1 MRRLSDVARRCA
13 VLATTLWLCLAAAA
27 PAHAETPALSAAQI
41 AERAIPSVV
50 LIKVARG
57 LGSGFIAG
65 PDGRIVTNLHVIVGS
80 SEVTVVLSDGREFS
94 DVEIMGVDQRQDLAL
109 LRISAKN
116 LPPALPLG
124 DSSKVKPGERVVAI
138 GNPLG
143 LGNTVS
149 DGLVSG
155 LREIAPTLNVI
166 QISAPLSPGSSGG
179 PLFNERGE
187 VIGISRLIFTEGQNL
202 NFGVP
207 VNSLKPMLAI
217 TQGTPLAS
225 WKPSGVPQRSVPHH
239 NLSLLSGCTND
250 HLGFIMKGLSKA
262 IELGAPLYN
271 DGNQEACFRIY
282 EAAALEVG
290 RKLAGCPGPRRA
302 LLEGVHKSETL
313 SSYDAKAWAMRDAF
327 DGVIDVIGR
336 RVLASERVP
345 AADTSKGPTRAVP
358 NHPVSVLKGCS
369 PENMTRVTGAI
380 NGAIEVGGTLYDE
393 GNHEACVRIYE
404 GAILELEGKLA
415 GCSGIK
421 RALATGR
428 HEAGRRSGFSDKAWA
443 LRDAFDGV
451 LDVISRASHSEGAA
465 HTH

>member
-1 MRRLSDVARRCA
+1 
-13 VLATTLWLCLAAAA
+13 VLATIHGLWLGGTGIT
-27 PAHAETPALSAAQI
+27 PAHADPPALSAAQI

-50 LIKVARG
+50 LIKVSNG
-57 LGSGFIAG
+57 LGSGFVAG
-65 PDGRIVTNLHVIVGS
+65 PDGRIATNLHVIAGS
-80 SEVTVVLSDGREFS
+80 SQVTIVLPDGREFT
-94 DVEIMGVDQRQDLAL
+94 DVEVMGVDARQDLAL

-116 LPPALPLG
+116 LPPVLPLG
-124 DSSKVKPGERVVAI
+124 DSAKVKPGERVVAI

-155 LREIAPTLNVI
+155 LREIAPTLSVI
-166 QISAPLSPGSSGG
+166 QVSAPLSPGSSGG

-187 VIGISRLIFTEGQNL
+187 VIGISRFISTEGQNL

-207 VNSLKPMLAI
+207 VNALKPMLTVA
-217 TQGTPLAS
+217 QGTPLAS
-225 WKPSGVPQRSVPHH
+225 WLQKELPKREVPHH
-239 NLSLLSGCTND
+239 SLSLLTGCTNE
-250 HLGFIMKGLSKA
+250 HLGVITNGLAKA

-290 RKLAGCPGPRRA
+290 RRLNGCSGPKRA
-302 LLEGVHKSETL
+302 LLDGVHKSETL
-313 SSYDAKAWAMRDAF
+313 ASYDKKAWAMRDAF
-327 DGVIDVIGR
+327 DGVLDVILRHAQATKRIPGGAAASGPKAPA
-336 RVLASERVP
+336 RV
-345 AADTSKGPTRAVP
+345 VP

-369 PENMTRVTGAI
+369 AENMNRISGAI

-404 GAILELEGKLA
+404 GAILELEGKVPGCA
-415 GCSGIK
+415 GLK
-421 RALATGR
+421 RALAAGR
-428 HEAGRRSGFSDKAWA
+428 HEAGRRPAYSDKAWA

-451 LDVISRASHSEGAA
+451 LDVISRGSHP
-465 HTH
+465 

>member
-13 VLATTLWLCLAAAA
+13 VLAMTLWLCLAAV
-27 PAHAETPALSAAQI
+27 PAHAEPPTTLSAAQI

-65 PDGRIVTNLHVIVGS
+65 PDGRIATNLHVIVGS
-80 SEVTVVLSDGREFS
+80 PEVTVVLSDGREITE
-94 DVEIMGVDQRQDLAL
+94 VEIMDVDQRQDLAL
-109 LRISAKN
+109 LRVSAKN
-116 LPPALPLG
+116 LPPALLLG

-155 LREIAPTLNVI
+155 LREIAPTVNVI

-207 VNSLKPMLAI
+207 VNSLKPMLAVAK
-217 TQGTPLAS
+217 GTPFAS
-225 WKPSGVPQRSVPHH
+225 WKPAGAPQRSVPHH
-239 NLSLLSGCTND
+239 SLSLLTGCTND
-250 HLGFIMKGLSKA
+250 HLGFVMKGLSKA

-282 EAAALEVG
+282 EAAALEVAH
-290 RKLAGCPGPRRA
+290 KLSGCPGPRRA
-302 LLEGVHKSETL
+302 LLDGVRKSETL
-313 SSYDAKAWAMRDAF
+313 TSYDAKAWAMRDAF

-336 RVLASERVP
+336 RILASERVP
-345 AADTSKGPTRAVP
+345 ADAAKAKAPVRAVP
-358 NHPVSVLKGCS
+358 NHPLTVLKGCS
-369 PENMTRVTGAI
+369 PENMTRITGAI

-404 GAILELEGKLA
+404 GAILELEGKVS
-415 GCSGIK
+415 GCSGVK
-421 RALATGR
+421 RALAAGR
-428 HEAGRRSGFSDKAWA
+428 HEAGRRAGYSDKAWA

-451 LDVISRASHSEGAA
+451 LEVISRTKHP
-465 HTH
+465 

>member
-13 VLATTLWLCLAAAA
+13 VLATTFSLGLAAA
-27 PAHAETPALSAAQI
+27 PAHADPTPLSAAQI

-50 LIKVARG
+50 QIKVARG

-65 PDGRIVTNLHVIVGS
+65 PDGRIATNLHVIVGS
-80 SEVTVVLSDGREFS
+80 SELTIVLSDGRELR
-94 DVEIMGVDQRQDLAL
+94 DVEVMDVDQRQDLAL
-109 LRISAKN
+109 LRVSAKN

-155 LREIAPTLNVI
+155 LREIAPTVNVI

-217 TQGTPLAS
+217 AQGKPFAS
-225 WKPSGVPQRSVPHH
+225 WKPAGAPQRSVPHH
-239 NLSLLSGCTND
+239 SMSLLSGCTND

-290 RKLAGCPGPRRA
+290 HKLTGCSGPRRA
-302 LLEGVHKSETL
+302 LLEGVRKSETL
-313 SSYDAKAWAMRDAF
+313 TSYEAKAWAMRDAF

-336 RVLASERVP
+336 RILASERVP
-345 AADTSKGPTRAVP
+345 AVDGPKPPARAVP
-358 NHPVSVLKGCS
+358 NHPLAVLKGCS
-369 PENMTRVTGAI
+369 PENMTRITGAI

-404 GAILELEGKLA
+404 GAILELEGKVSGCA
-415 GCSGIK
+415 GLK

-428 HEAGRRSGFSDKAWA
+428 HEAGRRSGYSDKAWA

-451 LDVISRASHSEGAA
+451 LEVIGRAKHP
-465 HTH
+465 